1 MIEII
6 HYPLVVIGLDV
17 QERDC
22 YEIIVDGRS
31 YWFTHRAFAGLVEL
45 AGKVESLEELV
56 RSGEHYKPFEIKL
69 HYAFGSSL
77 VYRSGYGDTPPCYK
91 LGAYFPELHW
101 FDRLNILEMTPAEF
115 DVLMSKIRAGDIRE
129 GASGVFEER
138 VLKLDQEAVV

>member
-22 YEIIVDGRS
+22 YELVVDGRS
-31 YWFTHRAFAGLVEL
+31 YWFTQRAFAGLVEL
-45 AGKVESLEELV
+45 AGKADSLAELA
-56 RSGEHYKPFEIKL
+56 RTNERYTPFEIKL

-77 VYRSGYGDTPPCYK
+77 VYRSGYGDAPACYK

-115 DVLMSKIRAGDIRE
+115 DALLSKIRAGDIGE

-138 VLKLDQEAVV
+138 VLKLERAQ